1 MGCRAWKCWRLVV
14 ALSLRTT
21 SASKRC
27 SRQQASKL
35 VRESLVLSM
44 LFHLQHLFARR
55 EYAASKFFS
64 ADLVPLIPLM
74 YAASFAC
81 SSYWK
86 TSVFNAK
93 LNGSWFMLC
102 YPLMLFFWTFAPRT
116 YICTLTGFGNNA
128 HFRSSCGNVSHAW
141 WKTKLAARCESF
153 WSVKQ
158 THVPY
163 HRLCIWHPAEF
174 VQELHRVIC
183 CCLASTQGGVLLWDK
198 TSTRSHFL

>member
-128 HFRSSCGNVSHAW
+128 HTIPLVVWKFMSCLVEDETGRAVRIVLKCKANPCAIPSSLHLTPCRICARTSSSH
-141 WKTKLAARCESF
+141 
-153 WSVKQ
+153 
-158 THVPY
+158 
-163 HRLCIWHPAEF
+163 
-174 VQELHRVIC
+174 
-183 CCLASTQGGVLLWDK
+183 LLLSCFNSRWRAIMRQD
-198 TSTRSHFL
+198 